1 MMIFQKER
9 NNFHAMNLLLVLC
22 FLIFFTSNS
31 ASYAQENICREDVK
45 PISSSDL
52 AYKQR
57 GDRCEG
63 LFSQKVSATG
73 MRIAAYHRHPATY
86 DETSLALNISSGQDD
101 TDKALT
107 VTSLRPK
114 QFYRM
119 DAIFADNNYSLP
131 LDVVRHPE
139 VNVVPSDFAAVV
151 CKENCETSVPT
162 LTPASFGG
170 EEDFNP
176 YVALVANLELFELRI
191 SITADDTGEVLF
203 DKEMLGNR
211 TWPASRPATFPL
223 KPYLENR
230 ESITLKIV
238 AVGRG
243 KKLIDS
249 VSARLEHE

>member
-1 MMIFQKER
+1 MKHVF
-9 NNFHAMNLLLVLC
+9 A
-22 FLIFFTSNS
+22 LIFSI
-31 ASYAQENICREDVK
+31 ASLAAISVNAQESICREEIN

-63 LFSQKVSATG
+63 LFSQQVSATG
-73 MRIAAYHRHPATY
+73 MRIAAYHRHPASY
-86 DETSLALNISSGQDD
+86 DETSLALNISSGATD
-101 TDKALT
+101 TSKALT

-119 DAIFADNNYSLP
+119 DARFSGNNYSLP
-131 LDVVRHPE
+131 LDVVRHPN

-151 CKENCETSVPT
+151 CKENCDTSVPT

-170 EEDFNP
+170 EDAFNP
-176 YVALVANLELFELRI
+176 YIALVANLELFELRI
-191 SITADDTGEVLF
+191 SIKADDTGEVLF

-230 ESITLKIV
+230 ASITLEIV

-243 KKLIDS
+243 KKQIDS